1 MPPGAAQSLGF
12 DLLSPTLLSLCFK
25 ALNGGISS
33 WCFLVTLAA
42 QTQGFATEESTEVS
56 NHVIPEFCSSVLHS
70 SPEKAVE
77 DPSKYQDDPPA
88 RHITTEQCP
97 VSCSPLG

>member
-1 MPPGAAQSLGF
+1 MPPGALQSLGF

-25 ALNGGISS
+25 TSNGGISS
-33 WCFLVTLAA
+33 WCFPVTLAA
-42 QTQGFATEESTEVS
+42 QTQAFATEESEVS
-56 NHVIPEFCSSVLHS
+56 NRVIPEFCSSVLHS
-70 SPEKAVE
+70 SPEKAAE

-88 RHITTEQCP
+88 RHIMTEQCP